1 MNKEQFK
8 KMRHNARVC
17 RKSSSFTYY
26 DEEEPIPESL
36 QPFLLPPLRRMHPIP
51 VNAVL
56 MGVKGDVKGNR
67 EWIRARIRYN
77 YSGTWEDPDQ

>member
-8 KMRHNARVC
+8 NMRHNARVC
-17 RKSSSFTYY
+17 RKSTSFTWY

-36 QPFLLPPLRRMHPIP
+36 QPFLLPPIPPTHP
-51 VNAVL
+51 VTMNDVL

-67 EWIRARIRYN
+67 SWIRARIRYN
-77 YSGTWEDPDQ
+77 YSGTWGYTE